1 MKIGI
6 FTFHRAINYGAVLQ
20 ACSLKRFLE
29 TKGHQVEFVD
39 YWPDYHNDLQ
49 KRFVIDSS
57 SLSRRIRS
65 FGYSLLTCVRSQKRR
80 QAFQGFLQQ
89 ELGLINTV
97 KYRDSKSL
105 TALDYDFLIYG
116 SDQIW
121 WHSQLP
127 AFKGYDRVYW
137 GQYVPKNIPK
147 ITYAASMG
155 KVCLPSKY
163 SDQLKND
170 LKTFSNLSVR
180 ENALKIAL
188 KETLNIDSHC
198 VLDPVFLTSK
208 ERWMELANL
217 GKRPVK
223 EDYLF
228 YYNLLPNQATDE
240 KVALLAKQQ
249 HLKVV
254 RITGRVRP
262 FTYQSM
268 YHDTVSPYDFLAY
281 IQQASMVVSSS
292 FHGVALSIM
301 MEKEF
306 IATGFGDKTTRV
318 FSLLSQLD
326 LQRRL
331 LKESEQVPNLELIDY
346 KEVTRTLKDLS
357 KDSKCFLTNSL
368 SK

>member
-29 TKGHQVEFVD
+29 KSGHQVEFVD

-57 SLSRRIRS
+57 TLSRRIRS
-65 FGYSLLTCVRSQKRR
+65 FGYSFLTCMRSQKRR
-80 QAFQGFLQQ
+80 KAFQSFLQR
-89 ELGLINTV
+89 ELGLVSSV
-97 KYRDSKSL
+97 KYRDSKKLYSL
-105 TALDYDFLIYG
+105 NYDALIYG

-127 AFKGYDRVYW
+127 DFKGYDRVYW
-137 GQYVPKNIPK
+137 GQYVPLSIPK

-155 KVCLPSKY
+155 KVNFQMNDLE
-163 SDQLKND
+163 QLKHD
-170 LKTFSNLSVR
+170 LKAFSSLSVR
-180 ENALKIAL
+180 EKALQLALKDTL
-188 KETLNIDSHC
+188 KVDSQC
-198 VLDPVFLTSK
+198 VLDPVFLNSK
-208 ERWMELANL
+208 ESWIELAEK
-217 GKRPVK
+217 GKRPIK
-223 EDYLF
+223 EAYLF
-228 YYNLLPNQATDE
+228 YYNLLPNKATDE
-240 KVALLAKQQ
+240 KVAFLAKKH

-268 YHDTVSPYDFLAY
+268 YHDSVSPYDFLAY
-281 IQQASMVVSSS
+281 IQYASMVVSSS
-292 FHGVALSIM
+292 FHGVALSLI

-318 FSLLSQLD
+318 ISLLSQL
-326 LQRRL
+326 
-331 LKESEQVPNLELIDY
+331 NLENRLVNEKSQIDDFQSINY
-346 KEVTRTLKDLS
+346 VKVTQKLKDLS
-357 KDSKCFLTNSL
+357 QNSKAFLTENL
-368 SK
+368 

>member
-57 SLSRRIRS
+57 SFSRKIRS

-80 QAFQGFLQQ
+80 QAFQNFLHN
-89 ELGLINTV
+89 ELGLLSRI

-105 TALDYDFLIYG
+105 NRIEYDLLIYG

-121 WHSQLP
+121 WYSQLP

-137 GQYVPKNIPK
+137 GQYVPETIPK

-155 KVCLPSKY
+155 KVCLPSKFF
-163 SDQLKND
+163 DQLKSD
-170 LKTFSNLSVR
+170 LNTFSSLSVR
-180 ENALKIAL
+180 ETALQTALNDSLKI
-188 KETLNIDSHC
+188 ESHC

-208 ERWMELANL
+208 VSWVELANL

-223 EDYLF
+223 DDYLF
-228 YYNLLPNQATDE
+228 YYNLLPNKAIDE
-240 KVALLAKQQ
+240 KVALLAKKK
-249 HLKVV
+249 HLKIV

-268 YHDTVSPYDFLAY
+268 YHDSVSPYDFLAY
-281 IQQASMVVSSS
+281 IQHASMIVSSS
-292 FHGVALSIM
+292 FHGVALSII

-306 IATGFGDKTTRV
+306 VATGFGDKTTRV
-318 FSLLSQLD
+318 MSLLTQLNIENRLVAD
-326 LQRRL
+326 NLQIDDF
-331 LKESEQVPNLELIDY
+331 KMIDY
-346 KEVTRTLKDLS
+346 SFVGERLNELS
-357 KDSKCFLTNSL
+357 KDSKGFLISHL